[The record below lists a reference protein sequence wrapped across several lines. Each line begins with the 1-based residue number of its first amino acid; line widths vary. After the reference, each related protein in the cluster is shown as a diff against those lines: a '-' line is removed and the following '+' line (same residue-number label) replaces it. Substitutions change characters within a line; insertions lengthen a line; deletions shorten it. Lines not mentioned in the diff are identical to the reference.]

1 MIYTKSQ
8 TEKGEVSEMRRKI
21 SREQA
26 LKNAFA
32 SARMEGYIVTPDT
45 ERNCKRL
52 LDGKISTEQLV
63 SELKR
68 KSGDRK
74 QAC

>member
-1 MIYTKSQ
+1 MQ
-8 TEKGEVSEMRRKI
+8 RHV

-32 SARMEGYIVTPDT
+32 SARMEGYIITSDT

-52 LDGKISTEQLV
+52 LDGKINADQLV
-63 SELKR
+63 AEIKK

-74 QAC
+74 QAR